1 LLRALEDG
9 FDPAVVAD
17 IDRRLADIVLR
28 EKVKVL
34 WAIESGSRAWGFPSP
49 DSDYDCR
56 FVYLRSRES
65 YLGLFQ
71 PRDVIETPLTP
82 VLDVNGWDL
91 QKAIKLLL
99 KGNAVIIEWLTSGNV
114 YRGDP
119 EFQRDFLDLAGA
131 VANRG
136 RIANHY
142 LHLAYSMR
150 GRVFGEGHEPKLKK
164 LFYVL
169 RPAMALRWLRQRP
182 GQTIAPMNFQELC
195 AGADLPPELESVIS
209 DLIRRK
215 AMTRE
220 LGSSPVP
227 LWARGFIE
235 DEISLAEQIF
245 ANPEPA
251 NGRQIALADA
261 FFLRW
266 LQNLERSDDPC

>member
-1 LLRALEDG
+1 LLRTLGHG
-9 FDPAVVAD
+9 FDPAIVAD
-17 IDRRLADIVLR
+17 IDRRLDDVAAN
-28 EKVKVL
+28 ENVKVL

-56 FVYLRSRES
+56 FVYIRSRES
-65 YLGLFQ
+65 YLSLFQ

-82 VLDVNGWDL
+82 ILDVNGWDL
-91 QKAIKLLL
+91 QKALKLML

-119 EFQRDFLDLAGA
+119 VFRQDFLDLAEA
-131 VANRG
+131 VVNRG

-150 GRVFGEGHEPKLKK
+150 GRVFGEGNESKLKK

-182 GQTIAPMNFQELC
+182 GQTVAPMNFQELC
-195 AGADLPPELESVIS
+195 AGADLPPELASFIG

-215 AMTRE
+215 ALTRE

-235 DEISLAEQIF
+235 DEISLAEQAF
-245 ANPEPA
+245 SDPESANA
-251 NGRQIALADA
+251 RQIALADD

-266 LQNLERSDDPC
+266 LHKVEG